1 MTKIMGIVNI
11 TPDSFSDGGRWF
23 DHDAAL
29 AHARDLVAQGAD
41 MIDVGGEST
50 RPGAPRVDEAEE
62 IRRVVPLVE
71 ALAAEGVVV
80 SVDTMRSAT
89 AKASI
94 DAGAG
99 IINDVSGGLADPAMF
114 GVVAASGAEYVLMH
128 WRAHSDVM
136 QEATDYD
143 DVVSDVVRELL
154 VQRDAALA
162 AGIARDRIILD
173 PGLGF
178 SKTGEHN
185 WELLRR
191 LDAFQ
196 ALGHRVLVGASRKR
210 FLTGARDRDVAT
222 AMITAW
228 SAWHGAWAVRTH
240 DVALQLDGV
249 FVGEKLRSR

>member
-1 MTKIMGIVNI
+1 MGIINI

-23 DHDAAL
+23 DHDDAL
-29 AHARDLVAQGAD
+29 AHARELLAQGAD

-71 ALAAEGVVV
+71 ALVRDGVTV

-89 AKASI
+89 ARASI
-94 DAGAG
+94 DAGAA
-99 IINDVSGGLADPAMF
+99 IINDVSGGLADPAML
-114 GVVAASGAEYVLMH
+114 GVVAASEAEYVLMH

-136 QEATDYD
+136 QEVASYD
-143 DVVSDVVRELL
+143 DVVADVIRELL
-154 VQRDAALA
+154 VQRDAAVA
-162 AGIARDRIILD
+162 AGIGADRIILD

-178 SKTGEHN
+178 SKTGGHN

-191 LDAFQ
+191 LDEFQ

-210 FLTGARDRDVAT
+210 FLAGARDRDVAT
-222 AMITAW
+222 AMVTAW

-249 FVGEKLRSR
+249 FVGSKLRSR